1 MATHLSALKRVRQT
15 RRRTS
20 RNRINKGVFRAALRR
35 TREVVAEGNPEKA
48 RQQLPAAFSRADKA
62 VQKGV
67 LHRNTAA
74 RLKSR
79 LMKRLHALERAKA
92 DPGAHKE

>member
-15 RRRTS
+15 RRRTA
-20 RNRINKGVFRAALRR
+20 RNRTSKGILRSALRR
-35 TREVVAEGNPEKA
+35 TREVLAEGNPEKA
-48 RQQLPAAFSRADKA
+48 RQQVPEAFSRADKA

-79 LMKRLHALERAKA
+79 LMKRLHALDRSKA
-92 DPGAHKE
+92 APGAQKE